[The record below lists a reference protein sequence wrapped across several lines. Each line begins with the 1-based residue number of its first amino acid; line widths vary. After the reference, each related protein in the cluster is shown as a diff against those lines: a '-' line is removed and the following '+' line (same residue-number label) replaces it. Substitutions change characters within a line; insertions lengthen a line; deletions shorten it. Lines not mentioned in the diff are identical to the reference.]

1 MYWIHGRWLA
11 TPFDERCEASKTCL
25 ARSYSIARSCPR
37 RHAFRTTSPQG
48 WTPRL
53 SLLDQHALPLPEV
66 FWKPHLHLRNRLT
79 RSCSPGPPRVL
90 EFPNINLPTF
100 WTLQRFTANETG
112 TGLGFETPL
121 SRHPLSRDSTL
132 RFNRRYTHKHQMKY
146 NSGIET
152 VGSDISR
159 SQRSK
164 PSAFPKPQ
172 TGNTCLLVSEATDN
186 KHNDTTGAAVLLIFF
201 NHVPNVKVD
210 RFIGYGIGA
219 SIPHWTS
226 FLTLFGKP
234 RI

>member
-25 ARSYSIARSCPR
+25 ARSYSIARSCSR

-53 SLLDQHALPLPEV
+53 SLLNQHALPLPEV

-79 RSCSPGPPRVL
+79 RSYSPRPPRVL

-159 SQRSK
+159 SQRSNQVPFPSLK
-164 PSAFPKPQ
+164 PGIPVFWCRKRR
-172 TGNTCLLVSEATDN
+172 TTNTT
-186 KHNDTTGAAVLLIFF
+186 
-201 NHVPNVKVD
+201 VPL
-210 RFIGYGIGA
+210 GQLCY
-219 SIPHWTS
+219 
-226 FLTLFGKP
+226 
-234 RI
+234 